1 MKTSILVGSFL
12 LLLFGALFYAATGSR
27 MAVDKEEIQENC
39 LNEVK
44 MAQELSLEK
53 ICTQEARLLSC
64 ADDPS
69 FTYEASNGCEIS
81 FLVEKGWKGFKI

>member
-1 MKTSILVGSFL
+1 MKIVLIGITI
-12 LLLFGALFYAATGSR
+12 LLLFGALLYAATGSR
-27 MAVDKEEIQENC
+27 MAVDKGAAYEKC

-44 MAQELSLEK
+44 AAQESSLEK

-64 ADDPS
+64 ALDPS

-81 FLVEKGWKGFKI
+81 FLVEEGWR